1 MEVPFIKYTTN
12 YSCRAVYFING
23 TYVSIFPHLTILDF
37 FFYKLFASDAP
48 EPRLGSVLARALKK
62 KARLGLGSLKF
73 SKSSV
78 FEIQE
83 KRA

>member
-1 MEVPFIKYTTN
+1 MYLK
-12 YSCRAVYFING
+12 S
-23 TYVSIFPHLTILDF
+23 
-37 FFYKLFASDAP
+37 SDAP
-48 EPRLGSVLARALKK
+48 EPRLGSVLAQALKK